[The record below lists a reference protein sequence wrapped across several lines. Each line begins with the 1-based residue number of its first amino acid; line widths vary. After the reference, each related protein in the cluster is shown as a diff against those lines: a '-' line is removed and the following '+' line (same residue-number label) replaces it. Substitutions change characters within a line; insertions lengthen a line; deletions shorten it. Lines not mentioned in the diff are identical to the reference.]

1 MRRRL
6 LTAAP
11 LVLLAA
17 FYAFLA
23 TRIGVG
29 IEDGG
34 PDETARLLVPKA
46 MLCGDLL
53 PSGYNPVTIMNWPEY
68 PYSGN
73 YSYAFYPQLL
83 GAYVT
88 ALFMFVARV
97 LGAAP
102 VWQLVAARLSSAAW
116 GVVGAYFVG
125 RTVRECLGGE
135 DDGFAYGAAAMV
147 LVGFWPQ
154 YAFLSAYVNN
164 DVVGAA
170 GVAML
175 VCALVLGIR
184 HGWATRRCALLAAG
198 IVVCALGY
206 LNTYGFI
213 LAAIVVFIHSSLVQP
228 NRSKAAAWR
237 SIGLTALACA
247 VCTFPFFIVNIVRY
261 GDVIG
266 SRVFEEQHLAWVAQG
281 NDPLMRPYDES
292 FWSLILLDPFV
303 SITLR
308 SFVGTFGY
316 MFVSAPDVVRCLCW
330 LMLLLGTGA
339 FLGAEWF
346 RRQCASSRWRV
357 LVVALLV
364 AAVITVALHV
374 WRTLNADY
382 QAQGRYV
389 IAILIPW
396 CVVATMGWS
405 RILGGNRI
413 VLGFLAAAY
422 AAMCVATFLYIMWHA
437 AWPGIFV
444 GSEQYLAMVIP

>member
-1 MRRRL
+1 MRHRL
-6 LTAAP
+6 LTVLP
-11 LVLLAA
+11 LALLAV

-29 IEDGG
+29 IESGG

-46 MLCGDLL
+46 MLRGDLL
-53 PSGYNPVTIMNWPEY
+53 PSGYNPDTVMNWEEY

-88 ALFMFVARV
+88 AAFMFLAR
-97 LGAAP
+97 LFGAAP
-102 VWQLVAARLSSAAW
+102 AWQLVAARLSSVLW

-125 RTVRECLGGE
+125 RTVRECI
-135 DDGFAYGAAAMV
+135 DDERERLAYGAAASL

-154 YAFLSAYVNN
+154 YAFLSSYVNN
-164 DVVGAA
+164 DVVGTA

-175 VCALVLGIR
+175 VCALVMGVR
-184 HGWATRRCALLAAG
+184 RGWAFRPCALLAAG

-213 LAAIVVFIHSSLVQP
+213 LAGIVVFLVSCV
-228 NRSKAAAWR
+228 REHASDRRAAVRPIA
-237 SIGLTALACA
+237 LTALACA
-247 VCTFPFFIVNIVRY
+247 VCTFPFFAVNIVRY

-281 NDPLMRPYDES
+281 NDALMRPYDQS
-292 FWSLILLDPFV
+292 FWSLVLLDPFV
-303 SITLR
+303 STTLR

-316 MFVSAPDVVRCLCW
+316 MYVVAPDIVRCFYW
-330 LMLLLGTGA
+330 ATLLLGTGA
-339 FLGAEWF
+339 FVGSARLRRACASRRWRLMVAALLGA
-346 RRQCASSRWRV
+346 
-357 LVVALLV
+357 
-364 AAVITVALHV
+364 AAITVALHV

-389 IAILIPW
+389 IALLMPW
-396 CVVATMGWS
+396 CVLAM
-405 RILGGNRI
+405 LGIHRVFGRHRV
-413 VLGFLAAAY
+413 VLGAFMVAY
-422 AAMCVATFLYIMWHA
+422 AAICVATFAYVMWHG
-437 AWPGIFV
+437 AWPGVFV
-444 GSEQYLAMVIP
+444 GSEEFLAMVIP